1 MSKNI
6 SRRLTSDLKFK
17 IFKEQNGICLI
28 CKKPITE
35 KSLLNR
41 STTVHLHHL
50 VPRSLKKSLKLTDKL
65 YESRRNL
72 TLLHDSCH
80 LALHKTKKNVSTH
93 YLRNEI
99 PKYPITS

>member
-1 MSKNI
+1 MGKNI
-6 SRRLTSDLKFK
+6 SKRLVSDLKFK
-17 IFKEQNGICLI
+17 IFKEQDGICLI
-28 CKKPITE
+28 YKNPIKE

-41 STTVHLHHL
+41 STTVHLHHI
-50 VPRSLKKSLKLTDKL
+50 VPRSLKKSLEITDKL

-72 TLLHDSCH
+72 TLLHENCH
-80 LALHKTKKNVSTH
+80 LVLHKTIKINDSS